1 MGERVGRKLRLTKF
15 KNLSLDDPFFD
26 SLKEGYAEFPKWF
39 ASKAEDDVYVVDD
52 GNELSGMI
60 YLKMENG
67 PVTDVEPPLPPGD
80 WMKVGTLKINGK
92 GTKLG
97 ERVIKKIFD
106 TALDK
111 HATGIYVTV
120 FEVHKQLIKLFKR
133 YGFVEHGTKTTD
145 NGVEHV
151 LTRSLTDHA
160 ADILARYPFMDFSG
174 KNRWLLAV
182 YPEYHTRLLPDSIL
196 NNEPQEIV
204 QDVSHTNTI
213 HKIYIGK
220 LSLTRMKKGDA
231 VLIYRTSDKKGPAH
245 YRSVATSVCVV
256 EETHSKKDFA
266 SIDDFLHYCKPHSVF
281 DEAEL
286 RHMFAAYGRLY
297 TAKMTYNVA
306 FNKRITRGK
315 MIDEVGV
322 PVQPRWDLK
331 PLTKEAFDEIV
342 KMGKINESIII
353 N

>member
-1 MGERVGRKLRLTKF
+1 MGRKLRLTKF
-15 KNLSLDDPFFD
+15 KNLSLEDPFFD
-26 SLKEGYAEFPKWF
+26 SLKEGYAEFPNWF
-39 ASKAEDDVYVVDD
+39 ASKAEEELYVIDDD
-52 GNELSGMI
+52 NELSGMI
-60 YLKMENG
+60 YLKMESGAVN
-67 PVTDVEPPLPPGD
+67 DLDPPLPAGQ
-80 WMKVGTLKINGK
+80 WMKVGTLKIVGK

-111 HATGIYVTV
+111 GATGIYVTV
-120 FEVHKQLIKLFKR
+120 FEVHQQLIKLFRR
-133 YGFVEHGTKTTD
+133 YGFSEHGTKTTD

-151 LTRSLTDHA
+151 LVRSLTNHVP
-160 ADILARYPFMDFSG
+160 DIHKRYPFMDFAG
-174 KNRWLLAV
+174 KKRWLLAV

-256 EETHSKKDFA
+256 EETHRKKDFA
-266 SIDDFLHYCKPHSVF
+266 SIDDFLSYCKPHSVF

-286 RHMFAAYGRLY
+286 RHMFVTYGRLS

-315 MIDEVGV
+315 MIDEAGV

-331 PLTKEAFDEIV
+331 PLTKESFDAIV
-342 KMGKINESIII
+342 QMGQINEGLIID
-353 N
+353 